1 MNELLPIGSIVLL
14 EKTNKPVMIY
24 GFNQIHRK
32 TGKFYDYIACLYPEG
47 SLDNEYSLLFWHS
60 QIDKVLHKGCVL
72 DIPEFQSEVVRNV
85 ASPSPQ
91 KGMTLGEVDD
101 FI

>member
-1 MNELLPIGSIVLL
+1 MIERLPIGSIVLL

-24 GFNQIHRK
+24 GFHQIHSK

-47 SLDNEYSLLFWHS
+47 SLDTEYSLLFCHH
-60 QIDKVLHKGCVL
+60 QIEKVLHQGPVL
-72 DIPEFQSEVVRNV
+72 DMSQFQGTALPESSNIMLPKEENLDQ
-85 ASPSPQ
+85 
-91 KGMTLGEVDD
+91 VDD